1 MTQFRSSTDELIAY
15 FHFSDEKV
23 DLIAQIMNDAF
34 KATQGTIPDMIT
46 FLSEREKDP
55 IIFGFMVYTLGTT
68 LTESEFKHE
77 MKGIVKAAMIAGAQ
91 NSEKVLALTQSEESP
106 SPSPGSE
113 PEHPGQYQ
121 SPSPGDPMY
130 R

>member
-15 FHFSDEKV
+15 FRFSDEKV
-23 DLIAQIMNDAF
+23 DQIAGIMNEAF
-34 KATQGTIPDMIT
+34 KETKGTIPDMIT
-46 FLSEREKDP
+46 FLSEKEKDP
-55 IIFGFMVYTLGTT
+55 IVFGFMVYTLGTQ

-77 MKGIVKAAMIAGAQ
+77 VKGIIKAAMIAGAQ
-91 NSEKVLALTQSEESP
+91 NSDKVLALTQSEESP
-106 SPSPGSE
+106 SAGSE
-113 PEHPGQYQ
+113 PERPGQYQ